1 MSRGARARP
10 LLVPVT
16 TILRRP
22 GVRHPLQR
30 QVVLGELRVGE
41 TYVPAE
47 TPIQLDLVLEAI
59 NDGIT
64 VSGSVRARYRAE
76 CRRCLQ
82 PMTDELEADVL
93 EIFERRP
100 VEGETYPLEG
110 AVIDLEQLA
119 RDTVVLALPLAPLC
133 ADDCAGPAPDLYPA
147 LVEHDR
153 GPHDAAAGMQ
163 AAPTSASEGVGEPPD
178 GGEEN
183 PPVDP
188 RWAPLRQ
195 LKLD

>member
-30 QVVLGELRVGE
+30 QVVLGELRVGD

-64 VSGSVRARYRAE
+64 VSGSVRARYQAE

-82 PMTDELEADVL
+82 PMSDELEAEVL

-110 AVIDLEQLA
+110 EVIDLEQLA
-119 RDTVVLALPLAPLC
+119 RDTVLLALPLAPLC
-133 ADDCAGPAPDLYPA
+133 GDDCAGPAPDLFPA
-147 LVEHDR
+147 RVEHQLE
-153 GPHDAAAGMQ
+153 PHDVEVGTQGA
-163 AAPTSASEGVGEPPD
+163 SASGSED
-178 GGEEN
+178 L
-183 PPVDP
+183 PVDP